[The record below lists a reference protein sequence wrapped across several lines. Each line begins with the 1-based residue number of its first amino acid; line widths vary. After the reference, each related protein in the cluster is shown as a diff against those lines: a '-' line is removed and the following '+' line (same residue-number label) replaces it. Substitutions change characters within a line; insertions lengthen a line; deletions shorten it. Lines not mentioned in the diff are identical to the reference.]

1 MRIDLLQQ
9 SPTRRPSWRLA
20 RVIYLLSQR
29 MRPTRADCHYVR
41 AYRRLLLEWEK
52 YRHHEMRRG
61 EVFEEFPDVYQ
72 AHQLHYSSDVETRQI
87 LEACLLTPE
96 SFAAIGKRFGV
107 TPKAIEYYE
116 AIFFN
121 VRDRLSNR
129 NWIRMVIRGN
139 CRRIGAGADD
149 RLSLD
154 QRGYVLRLLAY
165 FGGPLALDAM
175 INGMVP
181 ASMPQDDKD
190 VGPWFQDVLSQLVQ
204 TTAFTA
210 ASTLPLNQRNSMRMI
225 KLAVKSRR
233 RDDTDRIP
241 PTADLAERLM
251 MALQWLPEPDSK

>member
-9 SPTRRPSWRLA
+9 SPTRQPSWRLA
-20 RVIYLLSQR
+20 RVVHLLSQR
-29 MRPTRADCHYVR
+29 IRPTRVDCHYVR

-52 YRHHEMRRG
+52 YRHHEVRRG

-87 LEACLLTPE
+87 LEACLLTQE
-96 SFAAIGKRFGV
+96 SFAEIGKRFGV
-107 TPKAIEYYE
+107 TPKAIEYFE

-129 NWIRMVIRGN
+129 NWIRMVILGN
-139 CRRIGAGADD
+139 CRQFGDGAND

-154 QRGYVLRLLAY
+154 QRGYALRLLAY

-190 VGPWFQDVLSQLVQ
+190 VGPWLQEVLSHLVQ
-204 TTAFTA
+204 TTAVAA
-210 ASTLPLNQRNSMRMI
+210 ASTLSLDQRNSMRLMQ
-225 KLAVKSRR
+225 LAVKDRR
-233 RDDTDRIP
+233 RDDTDRP
-241 PTADLAERLM
+241 PPMADLTDRLM
-251 MALQWLPEPDSK
+251 MALQWLPKPDSK